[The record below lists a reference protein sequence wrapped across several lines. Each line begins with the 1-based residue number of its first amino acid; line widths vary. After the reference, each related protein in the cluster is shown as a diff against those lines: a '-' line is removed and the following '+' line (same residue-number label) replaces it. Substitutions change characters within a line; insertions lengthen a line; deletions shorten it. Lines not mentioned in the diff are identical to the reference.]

1 MKYITLS
8 FLTAIVC
15 LRTATAVNINV
26 PANGNLQ
33 SALNSAH
40 PGDVITLAAGA
51 TYTGNFMLAYNPGP
65 QWITIQ
71 SSAMSSLP
79 AGTRVSAAKAS
90 FMPKLVSPN
99 GAAVIAA
106 AAGASYYRVQGIEVL
121 PARGT
126 YAQDLIQIGTAS
138 ESFADQLPHDFDFDR
153 DYIHGDPKTGSKRG
167 IALNG
172 KSITVQNCY
181 MSAFTSTWQDTQA
194 LEGWNGPG
202 PFVIKNN
209 YLEAGTETIAFGGA
223 VPSIPGMVPSDI
235 LVQNNSFFKP
245 LSWRVGE
252 PSYAGVPVWVKTHF
266 ELKNAQRVTI
276 DHNVFENNW
285 VGADQRGFAFVF
297 TVRTESNQVPWA
309 VVNNVRLTNN
319 IIRHSAA
326 GINFLGHDDDP
337 LGAGSSAGFVIQ
349 NNVWQDITSNWGGDG
364 RLFQILNGVKNVTID
379 HNTAFEESFFAV
391 FDIAASQS
399 VNFTNNIAY
408 IGGGVASSSGGGT
421 AALTAF
427 DKGGIFTK
435 NALIGGSAGAYPANN
450 YFPASVNQ
458 VGFVNFAAGNY
469 ALAAASPYKAKG
481 TDGKDLGVLFPQ

>member
-1 MKYITLS
+1 MKYITLL
-8 FLTAIVC
+8 FIATVVC
-15 LRTATAVNINV
+15 LRTATAININV

-33 SALNSAH
+33 TALNSAH
-40 PGDVITLAAGA
+40 PGDTITLAAGA
-51 TYTGNFMLAYNPGP
+51 TYTGNFSLAHNPGP

-79 AGTRVSAAKAS
+79 AGTRVSTAKAS

-99 GAAVIAA
+99 GGAVIAA
-106 AAGASYYRVQGIEVL
+106 AEGANYYRIQGIEVR
-121 PARGT
+121 PARGV
-126 YAQDLIQIGTAS
+126 YAQDLIQIGTAY
-138 ESFADQLPHDFDFDR
+138 ETFADQLPHHFDFDR
-153 DYIHGDPKTGSKRG
+153 DYIHGDSKTGSKRG

-172 KSITVQNCY
+172 ESITVENCY
-181 MSAFTSTWQDTQA
+181 LSAFTSTWQDTQA
-194 LEGWNGPG
+194 LAGWNGPG
-202 PFVIKNN
+202 PFIIKNN
-209 YLEAGTETIAFGGA
+209 YLEAGTETIGFGGA

-266 ELKNAQRVTI
+266 ELKNAQRVMI

-309 VVNNVRLTNN
+309 VVNDVKVTNN
-319 IIRHSAA
+319 TIRHSAA

-337 LGAGSSAGFVIQ
+337 QGAGSSARFLIQ
-349 NNVWQDITSNWGGDG
+349 NNVWEDISSNWGGDG
-364 RLFQILNGVKNVTID
+364 RLFQILNGVKSVIID

-391 FDIAASQS
+391 FDLAVSAN

-408 IGGGVASSSGGGT
+408 IGGGVASSSGNGT
-421 AALTAF
+421 AALTHF
-427 DKGGIFTK
+427 DIGGIFTK
-435 NALIGGSAGAYPANN
+435 NAMIGGSASGYPANN
-450 YFPASVNQ
+450 FFPVSVNQ
-458 VGFVNFAAGNY
+458 VDFVNFAAGNY
-469 ALAAASPYKAKG
+469 ALAAASPYKGKG
-481 TDGKDLGVLFPQ
+481 TDGKDLGAL